1 MPSNPDVE
9 HAYWTPYLVFGVV
22 GLLAA
27 LGGYGLSVLT
37 SNPTWFIQGVVVFLV
52 SLIALVR
59 GVVCMNR

>member
-1 MPSNPDVE
+1 MSDTV
-9 HAYWTPYLVFGVV
+9 LVALV